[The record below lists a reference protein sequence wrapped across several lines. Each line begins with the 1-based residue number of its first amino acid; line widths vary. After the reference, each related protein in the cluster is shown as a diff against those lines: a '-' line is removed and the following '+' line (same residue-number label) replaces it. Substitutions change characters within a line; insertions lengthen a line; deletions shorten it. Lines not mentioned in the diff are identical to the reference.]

1 MRGALSC
8 LAPSAKQN
16 PPRTSGNQRKIPAG
30 MRRESSTPAEPGG
43 DPVPPKFPHPQP
55 PLPKRNS
62 RRAGLLP
69 TPARGAP
76 WSFFLLFFK
85 NLFCAGE
92 QGRGVVLFV
101 FSSYFLVVNLGLFFL
116 LFFPLSPGFNALPA
130 PAAPQPPPPDPF
142 SSPASSSSPS
152 PGPAPGRS
160 SRSIPRSIHPSVPPS
175 GSGGAGGAPGAAR
188 GPAPLPGG
196 L

>member
-1 MRGALSC
+1 MRMRGALSC

-16 PPRTSGNQRKIPAG
+16 PSRTSGNQRKIPAG
-30 MRRESSTPAEPGG
+30 MRREPSTPAEPGG

-92 QGRGVVLFV
+92 LGRGGGVVC
-101 FSSYFLVVNLGLFFL
+101 FLL
-116 LFFPLSPGFNALPA
+116 LFFGC
-130 PAAPQPPPPDPF
+130 
-142 SSPASSSSPS
+142 
-152 PGPAPGRS
+152 
-160 SRSIPRSIHPSVPPS
+160 
-175 GSGGAGGAPGAAR
+175 
-188 GPAPLPGG
+188 
-196 L
+196 